1 MAPGHHATVSLPN
14 PVPPQATPGAME
26 QGREGAAEVGE
37 VPEVVEVVDE
47 EEARALTRSAL
58 GPAAGETSSEGPDRD
73 SLNSGGS
80 RRGEEEEYRDDLDDE
95 ITAVFAE
102 GEEEDGMSKS
112 WHGSRSAS
120 QKSLSF
126 FVDIS
131 TGSPGP
137 PPALTR
143 CQGGQGTGDARVVA
157 RMWPG
162 DGWEVAG

>member
-1 MAPGHHATVSLPN
+1 MVE
-14 PVPPQATPGAME
+14 V
-26 QGREGAAEVGE
+26 AEVAE
-37 VPEVVEVVDE
+37 VVEVAEVEVVEVVDE

-80 RRGEEEEYRDDLDDE
+80 RHGEEEEYRDDLDDE

-131 TGSPGP
+131 TGSPAP
-137 PPALTR
+137 PPPLTR
-143 CQGGQGTGDARVVA
+143 
-157 RMWPG
+157 
-162 DGWEVAG
+162 